1 MAVKVFLD
9 ANVLVAGSASRTGA
23 SRAVL
28 ALGEI
33 GLIHLYATRQ
43 VLDETERNI
52 RQKLPQALPIYTEL
66 LIYLQLKVLDDPA
79 LTSFKRWISLIEEKD
94 APILEAA
101 VQLPADYLLTLNT
114 KDFTPK
120 VAGAT
125 GLNIQAPATFIQNVR
140 DILNQNL

>member
-1 MAVKVFLD
+1 MSTKVFVD

-33 GLIHLYATRQ
+33 GLIQLYATRQ
-43 VLDETERNI
+43 VIDETERNI
-52 RQKLPQALPIYTEL
+52 RQKVPQALPIYTEL
-66 LIYLQLKVLDDPA
+66 LIHLQLQVLDDPA
-79 LTSFKRWISLIEEKD
+79 LASFKRWISIIEEKD

-101 VQLPADYLLTLNT
+101 VQLPADYLLSLNT

-125 GLNIQAPATFIQNVR
+125 GLNIQTPAIFIQNIR
-140 DILNQNL
+140 DILNRNL